1 MDSLASLKHFLN
13 NFDRLIDQKRP
24 EDAVCL
30 VQNLLQHFPQVLL
43 FIRYRDDPDHRPL
56 PRVVML
62 QLRHRHVEVPAQL
75 ILQAAQNLPL
85 VLQRLRVRDVQL
97 EGEQTDRHQQL
108 RGTAWRI
115 YFLPAGPPPCPAAS
129 AALILVTLKHSRTSP
144 TFTSLKLAT
153 PAPHSKPVRTSLASS
168 LKRFKELSFD
178 V

>member
-1 MDSLASLKHFLN
+1 MNHSLN
-13 NFDRLIDQKRP
+13 NFDRLMDQKRP
-24 EDAVCL
+24 EDAVRL
-30 VQNLLQHFPQVLL
+30 VQNPLQRFLQVLL

-62 QLRHRHVEVPAQL
+62 QFRHRHVEVPAQL

-115 YFLPAGPPPCPAAS
+115 YFLPAGPPPCAAAS
-129 AALILVTLKHSRTSP
+129 PAPIFVTLNQSRIMP
-144 TFTSLKLAT
+144 TFPPLEMA
-153 PAPHSKPVRTSLASS
+153 APPPPSKTAPT
-168 LKRFKELSFD
+168 
-178 V
+178 